1 MENQDNKT
9 LQNLFI
15 EHANNSME
23 TISASDTPRVKQLRQ
38 EALKRFIDNGFPTKK
53 MEKWRNSRM
62 IECVNEDFNIDKI
75 ESKKPAI
82 IFENEKYQKD
92 EDIFQDLEQKMIM
105 ADIIFAEVT
114 IPSLG
119 VGYELGYADKLGK
132 KIIAIYD
139 ETYTKKVSTM
149 IRGNKRIKLIPYT
162 DINDI
167 CKNMN
172 KLLNGN

>member
-1 MENQDNKT
+1 MKIYVSGSIYGGTQK
-9 LQNLFI
+9 I
-15 EHANNSME
+15 
-23 TISASDTPRVKQLRQ
+23 DTYK
-38 EALKRFIDNGFPTKK
+38 I
-53 MEKWRNSRM
+53 M
-62 IECVNEDFNIDKI
+62 IEELEKYGEVLDKQI
-75 ESKKPAI
+75 ADI
-82 IFENEKYQKD
+82 NTIENEKYQKD
-92 EDIFQDLEQKMIM
+92 EEIFEDLERKIMM